1 MKTSFAHVIVSL
13 ITAAY
18 KPLIMES
25 FWCLRWFY
33 ASIIHRAWRGF
44 KSVNLMDTLTLPGA
58 TRFHNRS
65 LTLSAY
71 YALNLFG
78 MNFFVDR
85 LMLVSKG
92 WNFFMGLSGTITN
105 SQLFFADNRFVYL
118 FFWPSK
124 VSIITKEH
132 WSSG

>member
-1 MKTSFAHVIVSL
+1 
-13 ITAAY
+13 
-18 KPLIMES
+18 
-25 FWCLRWFY
+25 
-33 ASIIHRAWRGF
+33 
-44 KSVNLMDTLTLPGA
+44 MDTLTLPGA

-118 FFWPSK
+118 FF
-124 VSIITKEH
+124 
-132 WSSG
+132 